1 MYGLFFHVLESYLLS
16 SVKTV
21 IFVISLRQYILY
33 VYVYYDLAFLTAIW
47 N

>member
-16 SVKTV
+16 SV
-21 IFVISLRQYILY
+21 IFVLSLRQYILY